1 MNHLLL
7 DLAKQKAKPKTKAA
21 AIPFKHA
28 RCGLMVSLKQAKK
41 LICPD
46 EPHSV
51 YVLPERKASAAIAR
65 AAADILQQQPGAR
78 LAVVSP
84 RKKVK
89 AAVAAL
95 RGQYPEADI
104 LYKKRAGK
112 TVRAFLKRKIQ
123 AEAAATEALE
133 AAESGE
139 TRVQADDDTA
149 DENQLIRNA
158 AKLVQSAAAK
168 THTPQDIC
176 TLNETAPPEKTAEAT
191 AEAENKT
198 VATAAE
204 AAAET
209 DNATASEPDQTE
221 AAQPSDTAAA
231 ANGQTADAAAPHTV
245 AALLL
250 LKKNRPKKKA
260 DLIRLLAQH
269 PDIGEAR
276 AEETAA
282 ELERSCLI
290 RIDAA
295 QNVRYAV

>member
-7 DLAKQKAKPKTKAA
+7 DLAKPKAKPKAKPA

-51 YVLPERKASAAIAR
+51 YVLPERKAAAAIVQ
-65 AAADILQQQPGAR
+65 AAEDILQQQPQAR

-95 RGQYPEADI
+95 REQYPKAEI
-104 LYKKRAGK
+104 LYKKQIGK
-112 TVRAFLKRKIQ
+112 TVRAFLKGKAKAEQ
-123 AEAAATEALE
+123 AEAQALE
-133 AAESGE
+133 AAENVA
-139 TRVQADDDTA
+139 TQIQAARESEAA

-176 TLNETAPPEKTAEAT
+176 TVKEGTQPEQ
-191 AEAENKT
+191 
-198 VATAAE
+198 AAE
-204 AAAET
+204 QSAAAET
-209 DNATASEPDQTE
+209 VDE
-221 AAQPSDTAAA
+221 AA
-231 ANGQTADAAAPHTV
+231 ANVPGPAQTDAAKPGGSKTETATAGGTADAAPHTV

-269 PDIGEAR
+269 PDIGAER

-282 ELERSCLI
+282 ELEQSCLI